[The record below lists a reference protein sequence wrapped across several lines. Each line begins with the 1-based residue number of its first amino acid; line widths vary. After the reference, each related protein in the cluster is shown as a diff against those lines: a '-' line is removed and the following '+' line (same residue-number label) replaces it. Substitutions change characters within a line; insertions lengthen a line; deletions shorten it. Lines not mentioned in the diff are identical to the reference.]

1 MQSLTIKQVKKWLST
16 LSDKHLQNL
25 IIQRRDIKENKSEF
39 KKALLDEMSGRV
51 VIELR
56 NKYGLNNINFKK

>member
-56 NKYGLNNINFKK
+56 NKYGLNNINFK

>member
-1 MQSLTIKQVKKWLST
+1 MQSLTIKEVKKWLST

-25 IIQRRDIKENKSEF
+25 IIQRRDIKEDKSEF

-56 NKYGLNNINFKK
+56 NKSGLNNINFK

>member
-16 LSDKHLQNL
+16 LSDKHLESL
-25 IIQRRDIKENKSEF
+25 IIQRRDIKEDKSEF

-56 NKYGLNNINFKK
+56 NKYGLNNINFK

>member
-1 MQSLTIKQVKKWLST
+1 MQSLTIKEVKKWLST

-25 IIQRRDIKENKSEF
+25 IIQRRDIKEDKSEF

-56 NKYGLNNINFKK
+56 NKYGLNNINFK

>member
-39 KKALLDEMSGRV
+39 KKALLDEMSSRV

-56 NKYGLNNINFKK
+56 NKYGLNNINFK

>member
-1 MQSLTIKQVKKWLST
+1 MQSLTIKEVKKWLST

-56 NKYGLNNINFKK
+56 NKYGLNNINFK